1 MCVCVF
7 FFFVARIN
15 NKKMKQK
22 LQSYLNSRQTDAQN
36 NKKRKQLR
44 ILTLNILLKKKKR
57 TEEKDSCFLLE

>member
-36 NKKRKQLR
+36 NKKE
-44 ILTLNILLKKKKR
+44 NSY
-57 TEEKDSCFLLE
+57 EF